1 MLCPRCHVEL
11 KRKKVRERSTEVD
24 LCSQCQ
30 GVWFD
35 DGEIKEVIG
44 SRAVHPLPIPQGAV
58 KAAEQLCPRC
68 RVPLVVFTYPGTMT
82 VIDACRACRGVFLDS
97 LELEEIHAARGEA
110 GMTCPKCGQ
119 IQSRAS
125 SCVRCGIVVE
135 KFLEAQ
141 AQRGEAGALPAI
153 PVKGPSGEKLEP
165 ESAGLKGALLTFVDG
180 AISTM
185 WEMITRRD

>member
-11 KRKKVRERSTEVD
+11 KPKKVRERSTEVD

-35 DGEIKEVIG
+35 DGEIREVIG
-44 SRAVHPLPIPQGAV
+44 SRAVHPLPIPEGAV

-68 RVPLVVFTYPGTMT
+68 RVPLVIFPYPGTMT
-82 VIDACRACRGVFLDS
+82 VIDACSACRGVFLDS

-141 AQRGEAGALPAI
+141 AHREERVASATI
-153 PVKGPSGEKLEP
+153 PVTRSAGDGLEP
-165 ESAGLKGALLTFVDG
+165 ESAGLKSSLLTFVDG